1 MGRRH
6 QAREIAL
13 QLLYE
18 YDARGVEIE
27 DVIRGYMAGRRLNQ
41 QARQDAEEFARGVVS
56 KIAAI
61 DRLLER
67 AAENWSLKRMLA
79 VDRSI
84 LRLASYE
91 IVFGQT
97 APAVA
102 IDEALRL
109 AKRFSSEDSPAFING
124 VLDRVKEL
132 AGQGIS
138 PGADKKEPS

>member
-67 AAENWSLKRMLA
+67 AAENWSLERMLA

-97 APAVA
+97 APAV
-102 IDEALRL
+102 
-109 AKRFSSEDSPAFING
+109 
-124 VLDRVKEL
+124 
-132 AGQGIS
+132 GIS

>member
-67 AAENWSLKRMLA
+67 AAENWSLERMLA

-132 AGQGIS
+132 AGQSIS